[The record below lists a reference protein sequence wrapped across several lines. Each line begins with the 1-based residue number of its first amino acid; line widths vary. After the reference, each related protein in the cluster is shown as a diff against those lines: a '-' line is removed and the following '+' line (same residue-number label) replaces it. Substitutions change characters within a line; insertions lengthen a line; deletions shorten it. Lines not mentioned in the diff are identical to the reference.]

1 MKLDTK
7 ATIHLR
13 GGIFGDRRSSALST
27 AVTCAFA
34 AALALSMVPCASAT
48 AFAAEGGAAIT
59 LTYGSDA
66 NGSVTEWMLKGDA
79 DRSGDVTEVDAD
91 LIAKHATDFSEIAG
105 ELALESADVDGNKSV
120 RTDDA
125 HLVRQVVGG
134 SESLPASGF
143 TFRVIDTA
151 NPGYRVSRITVNGA
165 ELTIPKVLFTS
176 EGKVDTTV
184 NGVTYTVLT
193 LRNATTVTGS
203 SLATNDV
210 QFEHVPQV
218 PGAALTYGTDGLG
231 SVTEWM
237 LSGDA
242 DRDAQVTNSDGEA
255 IQNHEVG
262 LAPLTDPLALE
273 AADVNKDGFE
283 DAGDASA
290 IYRLVAGA
298 ETLPFAEFDFR
309 VIDVPNAGHEV
320 SGITVNGSPLVVPAK
335 GQSADTQA
343 NGSSY
348 TVKVAADG
356 TATVTGLSLA
366 TNDVQFTHAAIM
378 VDVPFAGPDT
388 NGDGNPDDTVTPA
401 PMGSKIKVDPAG
413 GLWMGS
419 ANAQD
424 VVVTDP
430 MGRIADPTRDGYTF
444 KGWEKG
450 AATGYAFM
458 LTATWAAIPTD
469 DGSATEPKD
478 PSNPSNESDSK
489 GNGEAKVM
497 PMTGDTTAPFALAG
511 FALAAG
517 AATSLVL
524 ARRRMVR

>member
-1 MKLDTK
+1 MKLDTT

-13 GGIFGDRRSSALST
+13 GGIFGSGHSSALSK

-34 AALALSMVPCASAT
+34 AALALSMAPFAAVTS
-48 AFAAEGGAAIT
+48 FAAEGGAAIA

-66 NGSVTEWMLKGDA
+66 NGSVTEWMLRGDA
-79 DRSGDVTEVDAD
+79 DANQVVDLADAQLITEHFFNRDTVKSEENADAD
-91 LIAKHATDFSEIAG
+91 ANGTIDVNDSSFIEQVISGKLPLPNSDF
-105 ELALESADVDGNKSV
+105 D
-120 RTDDA
+120 
-125 HLVRQVVGG
+125 
-134 SESLPASGF
+134 
-143 TFRVIDTA
+143 FRVIDTA
-151 NPGYRVSRITVNGA
+151 NPGYRVSRITVNGVD
-165 ELTIPKVLFTS
+165 LTIPKVLFTS
-176 EGKVDTTV
+176 EGKADTTV
-184 NGVTYTVLT
+184 NGVTYTVRT
-193 LRNATTVTGS
+193 LRNITTVTGS

-218 PGAALTYGTDGLG
+218 AGAALTYGTDGLG

-298 ETLPFAEFDFR
+298 DTLPFADFDFR
-309 VIDVPNAGHEV
+309 VIDVPNAEYEV

-450 AATGYAFM
+450 AATGYAFT

-478 PSNPSNESDSK
+478 PSKPSNPSNESDSK
-489 GNGEAKVM
+489 SNGEAKVM